1 MLRAARGLPPI
12 RHQVDTPS
20 TPDQAEAKGGGRGTH
35 KAGQMNKREGMYAN
49 FLQLRKQTGEIR
61 EWRFEAV
68 RLTLAPKTTLLPDFD
83 VVMPDWSIE
92 LHEVKGFWEDDARV
106 KIKVAQVMFPE
117 YRFVAV
123 TLDKEVGW
131 KFEYFKGVEH
141 GK

>member
-1 MLRAARGLPPI
+1 
-12 RHQVDTPS
+12 
-20 TPDQAEAKGGGRGTH
+20 
-35 KAGQMNKREGMYAN
+35 MNKRETSYAH

-61 EWRFEAV
+61 EWRFEAI
-68 RLTLAPKTTLLPDFD
+68 RLTLAPKTTLLPDFE
-83 VVMPDWSIE
+83 VVMPDGAIE

-106 KIKVAQVMFPE
+106 KIKVAQVMFFE

-141 GK
+141 GR